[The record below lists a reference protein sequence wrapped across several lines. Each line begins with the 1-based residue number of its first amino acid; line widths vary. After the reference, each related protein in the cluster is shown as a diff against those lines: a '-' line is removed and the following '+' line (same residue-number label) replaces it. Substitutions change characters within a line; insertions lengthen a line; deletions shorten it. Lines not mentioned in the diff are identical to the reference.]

1 MDWYFVLSL
10 FINRERRFEP
20 RLLKQREYQM
30 ALTRFFENFQKLYYF
45 FFSCNHQYAPSIS

>member
-45 FFSCNHQYAPSIS
+45 FFFL